1 MWLSKKLFFNISRMS
16 SKQIFKLRY
25 FEEEKHITPKSF
37 IDRLDSEEHMF
48 SGQKLMID
56 DV

>member
-1 MWLSKKLFFNISRMS
+1 MGSEHM
-16 SKQIFKLRY
+16 FKLRY